1 MNFIEPLIQKYC
13 IESSS
18 DEDNLLKNI
27 SRETKHKILM
37 PRMISGHYM
46 GSFLKMISYLK
57 KPDKI
62 LEIGTYTGYSTICL
76 SAGLTKKGE
85 IHSIDIN
92 EEILDFTKQF
102 IDKSKNKNK
111 IYLHTGDATKII
123 PKIKQTFDLIFIDA
137 DKKNYCLYYEL
148 CIKKL
153 NPNGFILIDNV
164 LWNGKVINEVSKND
178 LEANEIKKLNKKI
191 KCDPRVEN
199 ILLPI
204 RDGLMICKLK

>member
-18 DEDNLLKNI
+18 DEDDLLKNL

-137 DKKNYCLYYEL
+137 DKNNYPNYYEL
-148 CIKKL
+148 SL
-153 NPNGFILIDNV
+153 TLLRPNGIIIIDNM
-164 LWNGKVINEVSKND
+164 LWHGDVADESKKDAQTNTIRD
-178 LEANEIKKLNKKI
+178 LNKKI
-191 KCDPRVEN
+191 QTDERIEFS
-199 ILLPI
+199 LLPLS
-204 RDGLMICKLK
+204 DGLSFIRKK